1 MSHNEGSLDRII
13 RVILGLILLYVGY
26 AVIQPQFG
34 LWSIIVLLIGLI
46 SLVTGAVG
54 TCPIYS
60 VLKIN
65 TKGS

>member
-46 SLVTGAVG
+46 SLVTGAIG
-54 TCPIYS
+54 TCPLYS